1 LKKVLD
7 LYAKLRYT
15 EEEMRVLYVAMTR
28 AKEKLYITGNYP
40 QRLITNV
47 MPLAEFDARFNC
59 RYNIISASSYMDW
72 VLTAT
77 CLGRNSDDFEVL
89 GFTPEEITSCEAMT
103 TSADAEQDIEMN
115 TELYQQLKEKFAFKY
130 PYRELGR
137 IPSKLSVSRL
147 SPTFLDEDDE
157 TVDMFETDKRTVIPD
172 FFLPSPSE
180 SNAAMRGTATHLF
193 LQFCDFEFARKNGI
207 SQMIDKLTE
216 QKFIPQETAELL
228 YTDDLEKFLTSE
240 LMEQILGSKRVIR
253 EQRFNILFPT
263 SIFTEDEEL
272 KQKVEGLK
280 TAVQGVIDLILI
292 DGDGNICL
300 YDYKTDRLTREEMAD
315 DTLAAARM
323 NKVHGLQLSY
333 YSNAVEYLF
342 GKAPDRIAI
351 YSTCSAKLYDIAPM
365 KLSIP
370 TLTHDNL

>member
-1 LKKVLD
+1 
-7 LYAKLRYT
+7 
-15 EEEMRVLYVAMTR
+15 
-28 AKEKLYITGNYP
+28 
-40 QRLITNV
+40 
-47 MPLAEFDARFNC
+47 
-59 RYNIISASSYMDW
+59 
-72 VLTAT
+72 
-77 CLGRNSDDFEVL
+77 
-89 GFTPEEITSCEAMT
+89 
-103 TSADAEQDIEMN
+103 
-115 TELYQQLKEKFAFKY
+115 
-130 PYRELGR
+130 
-137 IPSKLSVSRL
+137 
-147 SPTFLDEDDE
+147 
-157 TVDMFETDKRTVIPD
+157 MFETDKRTVIPD

-193 LQFCDFEFARKNGI
+193 LQFCDFEFAKKNGI
-207 SQMIDKLTE
+207 SRMIDKLTE
-216 QKFIPQETAELL
+216 QRFIPQETAELL
-228 YTDDLEKFLTSE
+228 YTEDLEKFLTSE

-300 YDYKTDRLTREEMAD
+300 YDYKTDRLTREEMTD

-323 NKVHGLQLSY
+323 SKVHGLQLSY
-333 YSNAVEYLF
+333 YVSAVEYLF